1 MNPLVCGPTVCAPVV
16 GNVVVYRDSHH
27 LTNTYS
33 KTLEP
38 YLLRR
43 LLDTKAFSQSG

>member
-1 MNPLVCGPTVCAPVV
+1 LVCGRIVCAPVV

-33 KTLEP
+33 KTLVP
-38 YLLRR
+38 YLQQR
-43 LLDTKAFSQSG
+43 LLATNAFGPAS